1 MIHYN
6 HFAYGLDLVTKLRL
20 YDAEKERAFHKATN
34 SDSLGSISERLSSIN
49 YPVLVAIDGKD
60 ADFADNGAEALLKK
74 PQYFFMLLKPVEGDD
89 NDAILAAQEDMEANA
104 LQIQARMMQQSERN
118 EEGLT
123 GLVVDSFS
131 IRGIGPI
138 ADGLYGVIIGFNIEY
153 GIGTKIN
160 ADYWV

>member
-6 HFAYGLDLVTKLRL
+6 HFAYGLDLVNSLRL
-20 YDAEKERAFHKATN
+20 YDAEKERTFHKATN
-34 SDSLGSISERLSSIN
+34 SDSLGSISEHLSNID

-60 ADFADNGAEALLKK
+60 ADFTDNGTEALLKK
-74 PQYFFMLLKPVEGDD
+74 PQYFFMLLKPAISDD
-89 NDAILAAQEDMEANA
+89 NEAILAVQSEMEANA
-104 LQIQARMMQQSERN
+104 IQIQMRMMNQSERN

-123 GLVVDSFS
+123 GLMPDTFS

-138 ADGLYGVIIGFNIEY
+138 ADGLYGVIIGFNLEY